1 MVANLRRGRSGRRLL
16 AVRTN
21 ERAAAALGI
30 SVPGAK
36 VYAFAVSAG
45 IAALG
50 GVLLAFRKDVINYS
64 NEFPN
69 FTSILVVAWSFIGG
83 IGFLFGPIL
92 GATLAP
98 GTHRRPDHRRPLRR

>member
-1 MVANLRRGRSGRRLL
+1 RRLI

-36 VYAFAVSAG
+36 LYAFAVAAAIAG
-45 IAALG
+45 LG
-50 GVLLAFRKDVINYS
+50 GGLLAFRT
-64 NEFPN
+64 
-69 FTSILVVAWSFIGG
+69 TSITYTTFDAFTCITMVAHAMIGG
-83 IGFLFGPIL
+83 IGFLFGPVL

-98 GTHRRPDHRRPLRR
+98 GAFGAQVLDELGSGVGK